1 MVNKAIVKIIF
12 NIAERGINSNP
23 LSAVTDTAPA
33 LNRRARP
40 APPLF
45 FEDKLKAGANVLGV
59 NVLKRAPVLQIGE
72 LGHPQERVTPFNI

>member
-40 APPLF
+40 APLF